1 MPLVY
6 EMAKKEKKEGDD
18 RKTVLVKK
26 HVWKELQTI
35 RFNEE
40 YPSISDVVEDLLK
53 KGKKKR

>member
-1 MPLVY
+1 
-6 EMAKKEKKEGDD
+6 MAKKEKKRQEG

-35 RFNEE
+35 RFSEE

-53 KGKKKR
+53 KNKKKK

>member
-1 MPLVY
+1 
-6 EMAKKEKKEGDD
+6 
-18 RKTVLVKK
+18 
-26 HVWKELQTI
+26 LQTI